1 MATAAKKRRN
11 KRAARRRKELIAG
24 VVVLSVIF
32 VALLAV
38 AVVLFRGQAP
48 QTVAKPPMEP
58 LPQLQSQAKN
68 PYSASDFIAQDGR
81 ITLRSGQGIAG
92 IDVSRYQGDIDWQKV
107 ADSGVKFAFI
117 RVGYR
122 TYGSGEITADPN
134 AQANYRGAK
143 AAGLKVG
150 VYFFSQATTA
160 LEAMEEADWTLRS
173 IDGWQL
179 DLPVVYDWE
188 LPAPDARTKDVTSG
202 QLTAYT
208 RIFNRILKN
217 NGYTVMLYFN
227 RHHAGVRLD
236 MHRLLDMPHWF
247 AMYADEMTYPYDFAI
262 WQYSQT
268 GRVPGIQGDVD
279 LNIMLPGNALW
290 EITTDN

>member
-32 VALLAV
+32 IALVAV

-58 LPQLQSQAKN
+58 LPQVQSQAKN

-81 ITLRSGQGIAG
+81 MALRSGQGIAG

-150 VYFFSQATTA
+150 VYFFSQAIDEV
-160 LEAMEEADWTLRS
+160 EAVEEAS
-173 IDGWQL
+173 YVL
-179 DLPVVYDWE
+179 DKIKKY
-188 LPAPDARTKDVTSG
+188 KIS
-202 QLTAYT
+202 
-208 RIFNRILKN
+208 
-217 NGYTVMLYFN
+217 
-227 RHHAGVRLD
+227 
-236 MHRLLDMPHWF
+236 
-247 AMYADEMTYPYDFAI
+247 
-262 WQYSQT
+262 
-268 GRVPGIQGDVD
+268 
-279 LNIMLPGNALW
+279 
-290 EITTDN
+290 

>member
-1 MATAAKKRRN
+1 MATAAKRRRT
-11 KRAARRRKELIAG
+11 KRAARRRKELVAG
-24 VVVLSVIF
+24 VAVLSVIF
-32 VALLAV
+32 IALVVV

-48 QTVAKPPMEP
+48 QTVAKPPLEP
-58 LPQLQSQAKN
+58 LPQLQSQEKT
-68 PYSASDFIAQDGR
+68 PYKASDFIAQDGR

-92 IDVSRYQGDIDWQKV
+92 IDVSRYQGEIDWQKV
-107 ADSGVKFAFI
+107 ADSGVRFVLI

-122 TYGSGEITADPN
+122 TYGSGEITADPM
-134 AQANYRGAK
+134 AQANYQGAK
-143 AAGLKVG
+143 SAGLKVG
-150 VYFFSQATTA
+150 VYFFSQATNA
-160 LEAMEEADWTLRS
+160 LEAMEEADWTLQA
-173 IDGWQL
+173 IDRWQL

-217 NGYTVMLYFN
+217 NGYSVMLYFN
-227 RHHAGVRLD
+227 RHHAAQRLD

-247 AMYADEMTYPYDFAI
+247 AMYTDEMTYPYNFAI

-279 LNIMLPGNALW
+279 LNIMLPGSDLW
-290 EITTDN
+290 EMTIDN